1 MRFIHLRFLRFFIV
15 LFCISPFQGASIY
28 SVGTPA
34 ADLFAQVSAALENRP
49 YGTILDEMQ
58 SKGGLL
64 SQEHDTEAVSRKAA
78 MDHAFWAHYTDL
90 KLKQSQL
97 SASHTPPLFTNVLS
111 LIRDPLAPSID
122 RDDLI
127 SFDNLDLSLCMSI
140 VEFTISCDLLLHHFT
155 DLGEDS
161 STTIN
166 GELLTPPTDVD
177 LCMNWFTKVLASKD
191 AQTSESKDILV
202 GRLIYLTNF
211 LGEAVISDNEEHRA
225 KAKHMIEEHLIAN
238 AGGCP
243 DRAISGLDDM
253 DLAIALF
260 HTPTLEQAIHH
271 LLRSYKKQIIR
282 ESIVEHEY
290 TESAQEYVYLL
301 LLLNQHFNLGVCSS
315 GLWSGQCGARK
326 PFDMA
331 AKMLMENLSVD
342 GLCHYLATH
351 AFLRSFIRSQPEHQE
366 AMYTAASDP
375 DTAEDAIYTY
385 MQGLLTPYIHTKYAI
400 AGDKFQELTPEH
412 IEVLKAFASRPAAY

>member
-1 MRFIHLRFLRFFIV
+1 MRFILLSFFGV
-15 LFCISPFQGASIY
+15 LFCTSPFQGASVD
-28 SVGTPA
+28 SMGTSA
-34 ADLFAQVSAALENRP
+34 ADLLAQVSAALEARP
-49 YGTILDEMQ
+49 YGTILDGMQ

-64 SQEHDTEAVSRKAA
+64 SQEYDTESASRKAA

-97 SASHTPPLFTNVLS
+97 SASHAPPLFTNVLS

-122 RDDLI
+122 RADLI
-127 SFDNLDLSLCMSI
+127 SLDDLDEMLDIC
-140 VEFTISCDLLLHHFT
+140 VVKFNISCNLLLYQPP
-155 DLGEDS
+155 DLGKDS
-161 STTIN
+161 STTIADV
-166 GELLTPPTDVD
+166 LLTSQTDEATQ
-177 LCMNWFTKVLASKD
+177 CMDWFAKVLASKD
-191 AQTSESKDILV
+191 AQTSESNGILV
-202 GRLIYLTNF
+202 GRLLHLTNF
-211 LGEAVISDNEEHRA
+211 LNEAAISDNVEHRA
-225 KAKHMIEEHLIAN
+225 KARHMVEEHLIAN
-238 AGGCP
+238 AGECP

-253 DLAIALF
+253 DLGIALF

-290 TESAQEYVYLL
+290 AESAQEYVYLL

-315 GLWSGQCGARK
+315 DIWSGQCGARK

-351 AFLRSFIRSQPEHQE
+351 AFLRSFIHSQPEHQE
-366 AMYTAASDP
+366 AMDTAASDP

-385 MQGLLTPYIHTKYAI
+385 MQSLLTPYIQTNYAI

-412 IEVLKAFASRPAAY
+412 IEVLKAFVNRQAAD